1 MTTEKRRAKRI
12 SVELPVR
19 VYLFDNKGKTR
30 IGDAIAGCVRDFSPI
45 GAALTVDT
53 ILLNGKHLFYTCQD
67 NPDIVLELAF
77 EISGS
82 PEEIITVPAAP
93 VWFDRDLD
101 SEKKQFYVGLKFL
114 ANPRSPEI
122 KILSK
127 EACPDETVL
136 VSIWKKFFQTGL
148 LFLNSLYS

>member
-19 VYLFDNKGKTR
+19 VYLFDNKRKTR
-30 IGDAIAGCVRDFSPI
+30 IGDALAGCIKDFSPL

-53 ILLNGKHLFYTCQD
+53 ILLNGKHLFYYCQD

-77 EISGS
+77 EISSG
-82 PEEIITVPAAP
+82 PEEIITVPAVP

-101 SEKKQFYVGLKFL
+101 SDKKKFDVGLKFL
-114 ANPRSPEI
+114 APGRSPEI
-122 KILSK
+122 KILCK
-127 EACPDETVL
+127 EACNDETML
-136 VSIWKKFFQTGL
+136 VSLWKKFLHFSIL
-148 LFLNSLYS
+148 

>member
-1 MTTEKRRAKRI
+1 MTTDKRRAKRI

-19 VYLFDNKGKTR
+19 VYLFDNKGKNR
-30 IGDAIAGCVRDFSPI
+30 IGDPLAGCIKDFSPL

-77 EISGS
+77 EISSG
-82 PEEIITVPAAP
+82 PEEIITVPAVP

-101 SEKKQFYVGLKFL
+101 SDKKKFDVGLKFL
-114 ANPRSPEI
+114 AHARSSEI
-122 KILSK
+122 KILCK
-127 EACPDETVL
+127 EACNDETML
-136 VSIWKKFFQTGL
+136 VSLWKKFLHFSIL
-148 LFLNSLYS
+148 

>member
-19 VYLFDNKGKTR
+19 VYLFDNKRKTR
-30 IGDAIAGCVRDFSPI
+30 IGDALAGCIKDFSPL

-53 ILLNGKHLFYTCQD
+53 ILLNGKHLFYYCQD

-77 EISGS
+77 EISSG
-82 PEEIITVPAAP
+82 PEEIITVPAVP

-101 SEKKQFYVGLKFL
+101 SDKKKFDVGLKFL
-114 ANPRSPEI
+114 AHARSSEI
-122 KILSK
+122 KILCK
-127 EACPDETVL
+127 EACNDETML
-136 VSIWKKFFQTGL
+136 VSLWKKFLHFSI
-148 LFLNSLYS
+148 F

>member
-1 MTTEKRRAKRI
+1 MTTDKRRAKRI

-30 IGDAIAGCVRDFSPI
+30 LGDALAGCIKDFSPL

-53 ILLNGKHLFYTCQD
+53 ILLNGKHLFYYCQD

-77 EISGS
+77 EISSG
-82 PEEIITVPAAP
+82 PEEIITIPAVP

-101 SEKKQFYVGLKFL
+101 SDKKKFDVGLKFL
-114 ANPRSPEI
+114 APARSPEI
-122 KILSK
+122 KILCK
-127 EACPDETVL
+127 EACNDETML
-136 VSIWKKFFQTGL
+136 VSLWKKFLHFSIL
-148 LFLNSLYS
+148 